1 MHVCLIIMS
10 ENEPSGANSS
20 MIHRQQ
26 ALNKCICLITSIYGN
41 NLSTMSYHTGQ
52 LMFSVNNKTGDEK
65 EICLIRKRL
74 EEVIEKNF
82 EKIAIPVAWLV
93 LSLYIRSQK
102 WRTLSY
108 GKCERI
114 AGCLNI
120 KSEDLQHV
128 LWFFHHCIGVHLYYP
143 DILGDTLICDVQVV
157 FDSASNLIKH
167 IYKLDN
173 QPIQKQFREKAQ
185 FSLKDMENAAVK
197 YTDDLIPLQKLVK
210 LLEHLGM
217 LTIIPSEADEE
228 QKYFMPCVLKSATG
242 QELEIPTLSDSDPAP
257 LILRF
262 FSGYVPMGLFPAM
275 ITKLVSPQT
284 KGWELVCDK
293 KQGLWKNKVQFR
305 IIFGMQRYIVFLLS
319 NPYYIKIAITICHKS
334 SVTSPLCAHVRSMIE
349 SVMKEIIK
357 HHHLYDLY
365 EHGFEKECCQETD
378 HLCIFVKKPEIL
390 DMVCFRTKCQEEVQL
405 EKKHKIWFPESYP
418 PIPQKET
425 LSGMSYIIVRQ
436 RDQGLYG
443 I

>member
-1 MHVCLIIMS
+1 MPYL
-10 ENEPSGANSS
+10 
-20 MIHRQQ
+20 
-26 ALNKCICLITSIYGN
+26 
-41 NLSTMSYHTGQ
+41 TGQ
-52 LMFSVNNKTGDEK
+52 LMFSVNNKTGDEN
-65 EICLIRKRL
+65 EISQIRKRL
-74 EEVIEKNF
+74 EEVIEKSF

-93 LSLYIRSQK
+93 LSLYIRSKK

-108 GKCERI
+108 GDCERI
-114 AGCLNI
+114 AGCLGI
-120 KSEDLQHV
+120 KSGDLQHV

-167 IYKLDN
+167 IYELDN
-173 QPIQKQFREKAQ
+173 QPAQKKFREKAQ
-185 FSLKDMENAAVK
+185 FSLEDMKNAAVK
-197 YTDDLIPLQKLVK
+197 CADDLIPLQKLVK

-284 KGWELVCDK
+284 KGWELVRDK

-305 IIFGMQRYIVFLLS
+305 IIFCGHSYRVFLLS
-319 NPYYIKIAITICHKS
+319 NPYYIKIAICHKS
-334 SVTSPLCAHVRSMIE
+334 SVTSPLCAHIRSVIE
-349 SVMKEIIK
+349 SVLNEIIK
-357 HHHLYDLY
+357 YQRLY
-365 EHGFEKECCQETD
+365 EHGFEKECPQGLEEAD
-378 HLCIFVKKPEIL
+378 HLCIFVKNQEIL
-390 DMVCFRTKCQEEVQL
+390 DMVCFQAECQEEVQL
-405 EKKHKIWFPESYP
+405 QKKHNIWFPESYP
-418 PIPQKET
+418 PTPQNET
-425 LSGMSYIIVRQ
+425 LPGMPYCSFIVSV
-436 RDQGLYG
+436 YFKMFFSC
-443 I
+443 IK

>member
-1 MHVCLIIMS
+1 MPYL
-10 ENEPSGANSS
+10 
-20 MIHRQQ
+20 
-26 ALNKCICLITSIYGN
+26 
-41 NLSTMSYHTGQ
+41 TGQ
-52 LMFSVNNKTGDEK
+52 LMFSVNNKTGDEN
-65 EICLIRKRL
+65 EISQIRKRL
-74 EEVIEKNF
+74 EEVIEDSF

-93 LSLYIRSQK
+93 LSLYIRSKK

-108 GKCERI
+108 GDCERI
-114 AGCLNI
+114 AGCLGI
-120 KSEDLQHV
+120 KSGDLQHV

-167 IYKLDN
+167 IYELDN
-173 QPIQKQFREKAQ
+173 QPAQKKFREKAQ
-185 FSLKDMENAAVK
+185 FSLEDMKNAAVK
-197 YTDDLIPLQKLVK
+197 CTDDLIPLQKLVK

-284 KGWELVCDK
+284 KGWELVHK
-293 KQGLWKNKVQFR
+293 SLWKNKVQFR
-305 IIFGMQRYIVFLLS
+305 ITFDMQRYIVFLLS
-319 NPYYIKIAITICHKS
+319 NPYYIKIAIICHKS
-334 SVTSPLCAHVRSMIE
+334 SVTSPLCAHVYSVIE
-349 SVMKEIIK
+349 SVMNEIIK
-357 HHHLYDLY
+357 HQRLY
-365 EHGFEKECCQETD
+365 EHGFEKECPQGHENAD

-390 DMVCFRTKCQEEVQL
+390 DMVCFRTECQEEVKL
-405 EKKHKIWFPESYP
+405 EMKHKIWFPESYP
-418 PIPQKET
+418 PTPQNKT
-425 LSGMSYIIVRQ
+425 LPGMPYCSFIVSVYSKLFFLVLSR
-436 RDQGLYG
+436 L
-443 I
+443 

>member
-1 MHVCLIIMS
+1 
-10 ENEPSGANSS
+10 
-20 MIHRQQ
+20 
-26 ALNKCICLITSIYGN
+26 
-41 NLSTMSYHTGQ
+41 
-52 LMFSVNNKTGDEK
+52 MFSVNNKTGDKK
-65 EICLIRKRL
+65 EICQIRKRL

-185 FSLKDMENAAVK
+185 FSLEDMENATVK

-284 KGWELVCDK
+284 KGWELVRDK

-305 IIFGMQRYIVFLLS
+305 ITFGMQRYIVFLLS
-319 NPYYIKIAITICHKS
+319 SPYYIKIAICHKS
-334 SVTSPLCAHVRSMIE
+334 SVTSPLCAHVRSVIE

-357 HHHLYDLY
+357 HQCLNDLCEY
-365 EHGFEKECCQETD
+365 GFEKECPQGLEEAD

-390 DMVCFRTKCQEEVQL
+390 DMVCFRTECQEEVQL
-405 EKKHKIWFPESYP
+405 EKKHKIWFPP
-418 PIPQKET
+418 PIPQNET
-425 LSGMSYIIVRQ
+425 LSGMPYCSFI
-436 RDQGLYG
+436 LLST
-443 I
+443 